1 MKKLYVGIDVH
12 LKQHVVSII
21 PVTMFQDNKTGWKK
35 TKSVKIGNNRQD
47 FENLDLLLKSQDTS
61 ADQVSI
67 AIDHTGGHYSEPI
80 SYFLKS
86 KGYEVYYLGPASVKA
101 AKERLL
107 GEENKTDKIDS
118 ATLAYLLY
126 LRDFYNISLN
136 ITATSADFESQSSL
150 LRSLLLQNQYYR
162 KLGAQTTNRLHQYV
176 HAVFP
181 EGEETYFNQLLDILS
196 AHPTPEAIINDP
208 DVFKKS
214 RISVK
219 SRKVIRDLAKRTIGV
234 PGQTYKHIIQDLAL
248 LRISNK
254 IKTISIER
262 TIRELV
268 REHPYSSVLMSF
280 PGIKEKSAAI
290 IISTVKDINNWPTKK
305 KFKKGLGVYGTI
317 RETGEKHTKFKRGL
331 SGDRMCRQCLF
342 MACFSAVR
350 SKSNNDFKDFY
361 EAQVRK
367 GKPRIKAL
375 VATMG
380 KLAEI
385 MYHCLKFNEPY
396 QYQSLYS
403 MKPKG

>member
-12 LKQHVVSII
+12 LKQHVVSIV
-21 PVTMFQDNKTGWKK
+21 PFTMFQDNKTGWKK
-35 TKSVKIGNNRQD
+35 IKSVHMGNNRHD
-47 FENLDLLLKSQDTS
+47 FEYLDDLIKSQDAS

-86 KGYEVYYLGPASVKA
+86 KGYEVYYLGAASVKA

-126 LRDFYNISLN
+126 LRDFYKISLN

-150 LRSLLLQNQYYR
+150 LRSLLLQSQYYL
-162 KLGAQTTNRLHQYV
+162 KLWTQTTNRLHQYV

-181 EGEETYFNQLLDILS
+181 EGEETYFRQLLDILS
-196 AHPTPEAIINDP
+196 THPTPEEINSDP

-214 RISVK
+214 RISLK
-219 SRKVIRDLAKRTIGV
+219 SRKAIRELAKRTVGV
-234 PGQTYKHIIQDLAL
+234 PGQTYKCIIQDLAL

-254 IKTISIER
+254 VKTTSIEH
-262 TIRELV
+262 TIKELV
-268 REHPYSSVLMSF
+268 VEHPYSSVLMSF
-280 PGIKEKSAAI
+280 PGVKEKSAAI
-290 IISTVKDINNWPTKK
+290 IISTVKDINNWSTKK

-317 RETGEKHTKFKRGL
+317 RETGEKHTNFRRGL

-342 MACFSAVR
+342 MVCLTATR
-350 SKSNNDFKDFY
+350 IKNNNDFKDFY
-361 EAQVRK
+361 EGQVRK

-396 QYQSLYS
+396 QYQSS
-403 MKPKG
+403 CNIKPKG